1 MCIRDREHKVQQDRK
16 EILEQQEL
24 QVQQVHRVKLELQ
37 VQ

>member
-1 MCIRDREHKVQQDRK
+1 MQLERQEHKVQPDRK

-24 QVQQVHRVKLELQ
+24 QVHQVHRVKLELQ